1 MNDQK
6 WESACTTHTSCKYDN
21 HDNIKVN
28 TKDVKFNRI
37 SLLTGLELNIWTPF
51 AIPKKF

>member
-6 WESACTTHTSCKYDN
+6 WESACTTHTLRIYDN

-28 TKDVKFNRI
+28 TKDVKFQ
-37 SLLTGLELNIWTPF
+37 
-51 AIPKKF
+51 

>member
-6 WESACTTHTSCKYDN
+6 WESACTTYTSRKYEN

-28 TKDVKFNRI
+28 TKDVKFQ
-37 SLLTGLELNIWTPF
+37 
-51 AIPKKF
+51 

>member
-6 WESACTTHTSCKYDN
+6 WESACTTHTSRKYEN

-28 TKDVKFNRI
+28 NKDVKFQ
-37 SLLTGLELNIWTPF
+37 
-51 AIPKKF
+51 